1 MRTSPMCQEHDG
13 KVYELAKAEV
23 GVNYPPLHPWCRS
36 TIAPEIDGISHAHM
50 KRWARDPKT
59 GEDMKV
65 PRDMTYTEWLENM
78 KARYGVEEVEFSRK
92 ALLNERRDEKQFG
105 TYKGIIGKENLPDTL
120 EAFQRIKYT
129 EPEKWWLL
137 KGYAAGVRKG
147 DLSTLTSFDTY
158 QAVAG
163 EVKSRLVGMTT
174 VDGLTIQ
181 SYKTHFID
189 RLIGNYEIKREGVGV
204 EDAKQVL
211 LQASRITNRM
221 ATGNP
226 SRSYWLL
233 GIQVTVN
240 PDTQTLIQTN
250 PSRKAKK

>member
-36 TIAPEIDGISHAHM
+36 TIAPEIDGISQAHM
-50 KRWARDPKT
+50 TRWARDPQT

-65 PRDMTYTEWLENM
+65 PRDMAYTEWLENM
-78 KARYGVEEVEFSRK
+78 KARYGAEEVEFSRK

-189 RLIGNYEIKREGVGV
+189 RLIGNYQQKREGVEI

-211 LQASRITNRM
+211 QHSVDIVNT
-221 ATGNP
+221 TKDGVP
-226 SRSYWLL
+226 SRSYLHAGL
-233 GIQVTVN
+233 QVTIN
-240 PDTQTLIQTN
+240 PETMTLIQTN
-250 PSRKAKK
+250 HARKAKR